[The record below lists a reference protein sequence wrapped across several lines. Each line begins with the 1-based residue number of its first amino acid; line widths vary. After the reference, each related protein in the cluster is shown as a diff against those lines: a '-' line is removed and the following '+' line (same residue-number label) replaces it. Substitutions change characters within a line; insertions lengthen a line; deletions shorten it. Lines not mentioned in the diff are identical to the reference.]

1 MSRAIHRTAN
11 WCLGATVW
19 GCAAFV
25 FPWQL
30 GWAGASATALLAYV
44 AIAWALLLAADILHD
59 PLSYRGPGAVR
70 AQAGPFLLA
79 VAAPAALAFAL
90 GQVLAPIDQAMDEE
104 QVCELVGLAPTV
116 EGAMQ
121 ELDDGLDFSA
131 DCAPDE
137 TP

>member
-1 MSRAIHRTAN
+1 MAQRLPQA
-11 WCLGATVW
+11 LVVGAGV
-19 GCAAFV
+19 
-25 FPWQL
+25 
-30 GWAGASATALLAYV
+30 
-44 AIAWALLLAADILHD
+44 
-59 PLSYRGPGAVR
+59 RG
-70 AQAGPFLLA
+70 QAGPFLLA